1 MADIYRKSSLEKLSS
16 PEQLD
21 KMIKITSP
29 SVWIS
34 FIGIIIVIVA
44 VIIWA
49 IFGKLPE
56 NLQISGVYTNSNTTI
71 GIFSNSSGMITNLDV
86 EVGSYIKNGDI
97 IGKLQDPSKDADL
110 KTLKE
115 EFENVSNI
123 TLTSINDVSTNNT
136 SSLLEIK
143 LKFSSLDNSY
153 VSALKQLEVC
163 KSSYAEQEENVAELK
178 NNMEIAEKNYISSLD
193 NDNNI
198 ISYDYQKA
206 NNDYSI
212 ALSKYESCVSVVEQ
226 YEALSE
232 EELSACY
239 DKYQKAL
246 DDLNEATLNYNDVFS
261 NYLDLEQKYKNSLK
275 EQNENSVTQTK
286 YSNEYSIASSYYNNA
301 YSTLLSLK
309 SQLDN
314 LQITVDIE
322 KRNFDNSTIT
332 LENQFNSTKAA
343 ILNDLQNQIDQLED
357 AQKYMNI
364 NSNCTGT
371 VVGIYTQ
378 VGQTIS
384 QGTQILK
391 VKQDNQVDE
400 KSFILCYVPLADA
413 KKIEVN
419 MKVIATPSTV
429 DEQEYGHMMGKVIS
443 VGEYCSNTQ
452 EMVSKLGDEAL
463 VNSFQSSG
471 PVIEVIVSLDI
482 DETTMSGYAWSNK
495 KGNDVI
501 LTENTF
507 INLKIITAEKAPI
520 TKLIPSIKKILKGET
535 NSNSTTQI
543 QQQN

>member
-56 NLQISGVYTNSNTTI
+56 NLQISGIYTNSNTTI
-71 GIFSNSSGMITNLDV
+71 GIFSNSSGMVTNLDV
-86 EVGSYIKNGDI
+86 EVGSYIENGDI
-97 IGKLQDPSKDADL
+97 IGKIQDPTKDANL

-123 TLTSINDVSTNNT
+123 TLTSINDISTSNT

-143 LKFSSLDNSY
+143 SKFSSLDNSY

-163 KSSYAEQEENVAELK
+163 KNSYNEQEKNVDELK
-178 NNMEIAEKNYISSLD
+178 KNMEIAEKNYISSLD
-193 NDNNI
+193 NDNSI

-206 NNDYSI
+206 NNDYSM
-212 ALSKYESCVSVVEQ
+212 ALSKYESCLSVVKQ
-226 YEALSE
+226 YESLSE
-232 EELSACY
+232 QELYTCY
-239 DKYQKAL
+239 DKYQKAI

-261 NYLDLEQKYKNSLK
+261 IYIDLEEKYKNSLK

-301 YSTLLSLK
+301 YATLLSLK

-314 LQITVDIE
+314 LQINVDIE
-322 KRNFDNSTIT
+322 KRNLDNSTIM
-332 LENQFNSTKAA
+332 LENQFNSTKEA
-343 ILNDLQNQIDQLED
+343 ILNDLQSQIDQLED
-357 AQKYMNI
+357 TQKYMDI

-371 VVGIYTQ
+371 VVGIYAQ
-378 VGQTIS
+378 VGQSVS
-384 QGTQILK
+384 QGTKILK

-400 KSFILCYVPLADA
+400 ENFILCYVPLADA
-413 KKIEVN
+413 KKIDVG
-419 MKVIATPSTV
+419 MKVTATPSTV
-429 DEQEYGHMMGKVIS
+429 DEQEYGHMIGEVVS
-443 VGEYCSNTQ
+443 VGEYCADTQ

-463 VNSFQSSG
+463 VNSFQSNG
-471 PVIEVIVSLDI
+471 PVIEVIVALDI

-495 KGNDVI
+495 KGNNVT

-507 INLKIITAEKAPI
+507 ISLKIITDEKAPI

-535 NSNSTTQI
+535 NSNSKT